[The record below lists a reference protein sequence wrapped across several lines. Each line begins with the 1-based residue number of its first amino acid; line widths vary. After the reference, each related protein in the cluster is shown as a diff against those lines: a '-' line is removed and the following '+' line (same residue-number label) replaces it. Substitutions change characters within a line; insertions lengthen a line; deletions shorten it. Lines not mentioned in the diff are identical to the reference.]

1 VESAA
6 GGLLAGIYCS
16 MALLDGGI
24 NPVPRTTA
32 LGSLA
37 FYISHARALNYQ
49 PTNITFGIIPALENP
64 VRRKQERREAIS
76 RRALHDL
83 DSWIKSNSGVR

>member
-1 VESAA
+1 
-6 GGLLAGIYCS
+6 
-16 MALLDGGI
+16 LDGGI

-76 RRALHDL
+76 RRALRDL